1 MRSPWVWLAAALL
14 LVGALVR
21 VSAIPPSIADGSVAH
36 ASAYVVYDGAS
47 YTPSSVTIK
56 KGGTVTFTSTGPL
69 MWVATD
75 AHPLHDGYDG
85 VPQAQHCAPGYT
97 GPKPFDQ
104 CIGGERFV
112 FTFDKIGSWGYHDH
126 LNDEAGGTVIVV
138 E

>member
-14 LVGALVR
+14 RVGALVR

-75 AHPLHDGYDG
+75 AHPLHRDTR
-85 VPQAQHCAPGYT
+85 VPNPLTSASVARDSYLPLTRSALGATTTISMMKQVG
-97 GPKPFDQ
+97 
-104 CIGGERFV
+104 R
-112 FTFDKIGSWGYHDH
+112 
-126 LNDEAGGTVIVV
+126 
-138 E
+138 